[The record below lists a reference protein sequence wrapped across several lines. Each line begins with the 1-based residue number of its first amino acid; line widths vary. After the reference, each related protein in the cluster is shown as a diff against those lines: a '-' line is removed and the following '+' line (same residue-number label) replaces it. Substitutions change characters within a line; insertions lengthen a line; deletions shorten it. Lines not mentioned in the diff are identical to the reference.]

1 MPSTRIAALGL
12 CLALAGCEAPQMP
25 VESRISVV
33 AQESRYEIT
42 VPSSK
47 VTLLV
52 PKADLR
58 PGVGARSG
66 ASGSPRYFLLEG
78 QELVVSGWFE
88 PARLHTGTLDDSL
101 KGEFAGLV
109 KAGFAAPSHLEK
121 LRVGAFDGVLYD
133 VNDPGTN
140 SSHVRATFVDE
151 DTWIDLHVSVHADRS
166 PAQLRAAVVD
176 AVRGLSIR
184 PKS

>member
-1 MPSTRIAALGL
+1 MPSIRIAALAL

-33 AQESRYEIT
+33 AQDSRYEIT

-47 VTLLV
+47 VVLVV

-58 PGVGARSG
+58 PGAVDRGGAP
-66 ASGSPRYFLLEG
+66 GSPRYFLLEG
-78 QELVVSGWFE
+78 DELVVSGWFE
-88 PARLHTGTLDDSL
+88 PARLHKGTLDDSL
-101 KGEFAGLV
+101 KVEFAGLV
-109 KAGFAAPSHLEK
+109 KSGFAAPSHLEK
-121 LRVGAFDGVLYD
+121 VQVGSFDGVLYD
-133 VNDPGTN
+133 VDDSRTR

-151 DTWIDLHVSVHADRS
+151 DTWIDLHVSVVADRS
-166 PAQLRAAVVD
+166 PAQLRAAVIE
-176 AVRGLSIR
+176 AVRGLSVK